1 MEIPS
6 LKQSIEKEEIVMSKE
21 PVKSVKKPPKE
32 DTTKVLV
39 VRVPLD
45 SAKKLD
51 DLRKKEN
58 LSMDGMLNRIVG
70 NFLRNE

>member
-21 PVKSVKKPPKE
+21 PVKSVKKPPKK

-70 NFLRNE
+70 NFLRNK